1 MKINLISEWG
11 NVVSNVRNN
20 IVFEHRNQAYGAY
33 FIRREYPRTIFFS
46 LFVTVSVIVLGV
58 AGLKLSSYLS
68 AKIVEVIIPSTNTPI
83 EIITPVDLKPLETP
97 PVKVEPMKTP
107 PPPKGTEFT
116 APVVSDDKEKIEEKP
131 FAQEEIKPGRVDGVD
146 NDSAVFIPE
155 TPKGTGKVVAIDTL
169 SDKVLDFVDVSPEFP
184 GGEGKMYEFISNK
197 TKYPAQEKENGISG
211 TVYVSFTVDKAGKIK
226 DVVIE
231 RGVTHGPNLA
241 KEAQRVISLMPEWKP
256 GIYRGQTVAVRYR
269 MPINFVLR

>member
-1 MKINLISEWG
+1 M
-11 NVVSNVRNN
+11 
-20 IVFEHRNQAYGAY
+20 
-33 FIRREYPRTIFFS
+33 FFS

-68 AKIVEVIIPSTNTPI
+68 AKIVEVIVPVTNTPI

-116 APVVSDDKEKIEEKP
+116 APVVSDDKEKVEEKP
-131 FAQEEIKPGRVDGVD
+131 FSQEEIKPGRVDGVD
-146 NDSAVFIPE
+146 TTDVEFIPE
-155 TPKGTGKVVAIDTL
+155 TPKGNGPIVAVDTVE
-169 SDKVLDFVDVSPEFP
+169 KVLDFVDVNPSFP
-184 GGEGKMYEFISNK
+184 GGEAKMYEFISQK
-197 TKYPAQEKENGISG
+197 TKYPSQEKENGISG

-226 DVVIE
+226 DVVID

-256 GIYRGQTVAVRYR
+256 GIYKGQTVAVRYR
-269 MPINFVLR
+269 MPISFVLR

>member
-20 IVFEHRNQAYGAY
+20 IVFENRNQAYGAY
-33 FIRREYPRTIFFS
+33 FIRREYPRTMFFS

-68 AKIVEVIIPSTNTPI
+68 AKIVEVIVPVTNTPI

-97 PVKVEPMKTP
+97 PVKVEPMKTS

-131 FAQEEIKPGRVDGVD
+131 FTQEEIKPGRVDGVD
-146 NDSAVFIPE
+146 TTDVEFIPE
-155 TPKGTGKVVAIDTL
+155 TPKGKGTIVAIDTVE
-169 SDKVLDFVDVSPEFP
+169 KVLDFVDVNPCFP
-184 GGEGKMYEFISNK
+184 GGEAKMYEFISQK
-197 TKYPAQEKENGISG
+197 TKYPSQEKENGISG

-256 GIYRGQTVAVRYR
+256 GIYKGQTVAVRYR
-269 MPINFVLR
+269 MPISFVLR

>member
-33 FIRREYPRTIFFS
+33 FIRREYPRTMFFS
-46 LFVTVSVIVLGV
+46 LFITVSVIALCV
-58 AGLKLSSYLS
+58 AGLKLSGYLS
-68 AKIVEVIIPSTNTPI
+68 EKIVEVIIPVTNTPI
-83 EIITPVDLKPLETP
+83 EIITPVELKPLETP

-131 FAQEEIKPGRVDGVD
+131 FNQEEIKPGKIDGVD
-146 NDSAVFIPE
+146 NDSAIVIPE
-155 TPKGTGKVVAIDTL
+155 TPSKGTGVVAIDTVE
-169 SDKVLDFVDVSPEFP
+169 KVLDFVDVNPEFP
-184 GGEGKMYEFISNK
+184 GGIEKMYEFITGK
-197 TKYPAQEKENGISG
+197 LKYPQQEKENGVSG
-211 TVYVSFTVDKAGKIK
+211 MVYLSFTVDKSGKIK
-226 DVVIE
+226 DVVVE
-231 RGVTHGPNLA
+231 RGVKYGPNLE
-241 KEAQRVISLMPEWKP
+241 KEAKRVLSLMPDWKP
-256 GIYRGQTVAVRYR
+256 GIYKGQTVSVRYR

>member
-33 FIRREYPRTIFFS
+33 FIRREYPRTMFFS
-46 LFVTVSVIVLGV
+46 LFVTVSVIALGV

-68 AKIVEVIIPSTNTPI
+68 KKIVEVVIPDTDIIPTIVVPV
-83 EIITPVDLKPLETP
+83 EIKPLDLPKTIICP
-97 PVKVEPMKTP
+97 PIA
-107 PPPKGTEFT
+107 PPPKGFMFI
-116 APVVSDDKEKIEEKP
+116 APVVSDDKDTISDTQP
-131 FAQEEIKPGRVDGVD
+131 FNPELKPGKPDGVD
-146 NDSAVFIPE
+146 TDTIIDIPD
-155 TPKGTGKVVAIDTL
+155 TKGKGTGTVVAVDTVE
-169 SDKVLDFVDVSPEFP
+169 KVLDFVDVSPEFP

-197 TKYPAQEKENGISG
+197 TKYPAQEKENGVSG

-256 GIYRGQTVAVRYR
+256 GIYRGQTVSVRYR
-269 MPINFVLR
+269 MPISFVLR

>member
-33 FIRREYPRTIFFS
+33 FIRREYPRTMFFS
-46 LFVTVSVIVLGV
+46 LFVTVSVIALGV

-68 AKIVEVIIPSTNTPI
+68 AKIVEVIVPVTNTPI
-83 EIITPVDLKPLETP
+83 EIITPVELKPLETP
-97 PVKVEPMKTP
+97 LVKMEPMKTP

-131 FAQEEIKPGRVDGVD
+131 FSQEEIKPGKVDGVD
-146 NDSAVFIPE
+146 NDSAIVIPE
-155 TPKGTGKVVAIDTL
+155 TPTKGKGVVAVDTVE
-169 SDKVLDFVDVSPEFP
+169 KVLDFVDVNPSFP
-184 GGEGKMYEFISNK
+184 GGEAKMYEFISQK
-197 TKYPAQEKENGISG
+197 TKYPSQEKENGISG

-241 KEAQRVISLMPEWKP
+241 KEAQRVIGLMPEWKP
-256 GIYRGQTVAVRYR
+256 GIYKGQTVSVRYR

>member
-33 FIRREYPRTIFFS
+33 FIRREYPRTMFFS
-46 LFVTVSVIVLGV
+46 LFVTVSVIALGV

-68 AKIVEVIIPSTNTPI
+68 AKIVEVIVPVTNTPI
-83 EIITPVDLKPLETP
+83 EIITPVELKPLETP
-97 PVKVEPMKTP
+97 LVKMEPMKTP

-131 FAQEEIKPGRVDGVD
+131 FSQEEIKPGKVDGVD
-146 NDSAVFIPE
+146 NDSAIVIPE
-155 TPKGTGKVVAIDTL
+155 TPTKGKGVVAVDTVE
-169 SDKVLDFVDVSPEFP
+169 KVLDFVDVNPSFP
-184 GGEGKMYEFISNK
+184 GGEAKMYEFISQK
-197 TKYPAQEKENGISG
+197 TKYPSQEKENGISG

-226 DVVIE
+226 DVVID

-256 GIYRGQTVAVRYR
+256 GIYKGQTVAVRYR
-269 MPINFVLR
+269 MPISFVLR